1 MAGVKAKTDIGG
13 FHMQNVKQ
21 MKTATLIETIKRL
34 EMAYRSGKP
43 EVSDDEFDHVYLAE
57 LERRDNNHPLLNRIG
72 AEIDFGAGKVVH
84 PMPML
89 STAKAYTTEGVEKF
103 IRRVISAANSVN
115 IDPSSVKYRITAK
128 LDGMAAR
135 FDGKQLV
142 TRGDGLKGNDI
153 TSAIDKGV
161 VMDDPGIGEIVM
173 PKSYFETNLSK
184 NFSHP
189 RNVVVGAVGAEE
201 PNDDA
206 QTALAAGAIRFVN
219 YKNLNAIVCD
229 DALLLEK
236 LEEFHSELTQETE
249 YPVDGIVVE
258 VLDEAIKAEMGAN
271 SHHHRWMLAKKIKG
285 EHAIATV
292 IDIEW
297 LTGRTGRISPIV
309 IIEPVSLSGAT
320 ISRVTAHNAGNVKRF
335 RIGQGASLRILR
347 SGEVIP
353 FIDEVIQPAES
364 LNIPAKCPAC
374 GTKVVWERDFIFCD
388 AEDCVAKCVQRLHY
402 YFKTVGN
409 IDLFGEKTIEKLVS
423 HGYQDLLSIYKLN
436 TADFESCGFSL
447 KQSEN
452 LTAQLLRSQTDAV
465 EDWRWLGAMGILH
478 LGRGSSRRLLKVHA
492 IESLNSLSVAD
503 IEKIDSFGGVVSPRV
518 HRELQ
523 QLWPMIEGL
532 LKMGFNLVA
541 SNVTN
546 KGILSGKKLVFTG
559 TMEKPRKEMEEEA
572 TQLGAE
578 VQSSVR
584 SNTDWLVTG
593 KKVGASKIS
602 KAEKNNTEIV
612 SVTEYEKRISGTKI

>member
-1 MAGVKAKTDIGG
+1 
-13 FHMQNVKQ
+13 MQNVKQ
-21 MKTATLIETIKRL
+21 METAELVETIKRL
-34 EMAYRSGKP
+34 EQAYRSGKP

-72 AEIDFGAGKVVH
+72 AEIDFGEGKIVH
-84 PMPML
+84 PTPML

-103 IRRVISAANSVN
+103 INRVKSAANSVN
-115 IDPSSVKYRITAK
+115 VDPLNVKYRITAK

-153 TSAIDKGV
+153 TSAIHKGV

-173 PKSYFETNLSK
+173 PKSYFESNLSE

-201 PNDDA
+201 LNDDA
-206 QTALAAGAIRFVN
+206 QTALTAGAIRFVN
-219 YKNLNAIVCD
+219 YNSLHSIVCD
-229 DALLLEK
+229 ADLLLEK

-249 YPVDGIVVE
+249 YPVDGIVIE
-258 VLDEAIKAEMGAN
+258 VLDEAIKAKMGAN

-309 IIEPVSLSGAT
+309 LIEPVRLSGAT
-320 ISRVTAHNAGNVKRF
+320 ISRVTAHHAGNVKKLG
-335 RIGQGASLRILR
+335 IGQGASLRILR

-353 FIDEVIQPAES
+353 FIEEVIKPAEAID
-364 LNIPAKCPAC
+364 IPTKCPAC
-374 GTKVVWERDFIFCD
+374 GARVRWERDFIFCD
-388 AEDCVAKCVQRLHY
+388 AEDCVSKCVQRLHY
-402 YFKTVGN
+402 YFKTVEN

-423 HGYQDLLSIYKLN
+423 HGYRDLLSIYKLN
-436 TADFESCGFSL
+436 TADFESCGFSS

-452 LTAQLLRSQTDAV
+452 LTAELLRSRTDAV

-503 IEKIDSFGGVVSPRV
+503 IDNIDSFGSVVSPSI
-518 HRELQ
+518 HRDLQ
-523 QLWPMIEGL
+523 QLWPTIEGL
-532 LKMGFNLVA
+532 MRIGFNLVA
-541 SNVTN
+541 SNVPT
-546 KGILSGKKLVFTG
+546 KGILSGKKIVFTG
-559 TMEKPRKEMEEEA
+559 TMEKPRKEMEEQA

-593 KKVGASKIS
+593 NKVGASKIS
-602 KAEKNNTEIV
+602 KAEKKGTEIV
-612 SVTEYEKRISGTKI
+612 SVAEYEKRISGIGSE